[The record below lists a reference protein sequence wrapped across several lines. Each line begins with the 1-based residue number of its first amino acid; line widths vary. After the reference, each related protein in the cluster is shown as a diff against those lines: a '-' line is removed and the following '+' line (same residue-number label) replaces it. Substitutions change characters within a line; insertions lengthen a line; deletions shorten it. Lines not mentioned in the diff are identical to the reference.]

1 MKESEN
7 TFAYIESERYS
18 VMHCNTSRSTEFYM
32 AFCGVER
39 CAPGHAYSKAPVA
52 REHYHLHVIL
62 AGKGVMKVGGMTF
75 HLHKNQ
81 AFLLK
86 PGDKIFYQADME
98 HPWEYCWITIDGSLA
113 KEYLEEC
120 GFADGVYTRD
130 LFGDPQEFSLLVR
143 KLLSLSEITLANDI
157 RRTAIAMEYL
167 ALLMD
172 STLSEEQQVSR
183 RRYDYSPD
191 VYVSHAVNFIQL
203 NYAKIR
209 VNDIAKYIG
218 INRSYLTKIF
228 TRKIGVS
235 PQEYLM
241 EYRMNRGKELLTC
254 TELSVQEIAQRVGYE
269 NPLTFSKMFK
279 RTCGLS
285 PRHYRQRETGRPKES
300 Q

>member
-1 MKESEN
+1 MLNIVLVEPEIPMN
-7 TFAYIESERYS
+7 TGNIAR
-18 VMHCNTSRSTEFYM
+18 T
-32 AFCGVER
+32 
-39 CAPGHAYSKAPVA
+39 CAATGT
-52 REHYHLHVIL
+52 RLHLIRPL
-62 AGKGVMKVGGMTF
+62 G
-75 HLHKNQ
+75 
-81 AFLLK
+81 
-86 PGDKIFYQADME
+86 
-98 HPWEYCWITIDGSLA
+98 
-113 KEYLEEC
+113 
-120 GFADGVYTRD
+120 
-130 LFGDPQEFSLLVR
+130 FSLDDRYLKR
-143 KLLSLSEITLANDI
+143 AGLGYWKLLSLSEITLANDI

-228 TRKIGVS
+228 TRKMGVS

-241 EYRMNRGKELLTC
+241 EYRMNRGKELLTG
-254 TELSVQEIAQRVGYE
+254 TELSVQEIAQRIGYE